1 MNKAFKRLSERERER
16 EREKDRERER
26 DRETHTHK
34 LSVNKHNWLSNFI
47 LFNHYLIF
55 PRNIGIK
62 PHCYWK

>member
-16 EREKDRERER
+16 EREKERERER

-47 LFNHYLIF
+47 LFNH
-55 PRNIGIK
+55 
-62 PHCYWK
+62 

>member
-16 EREKDRERER
+16 EKERERER

-55 PRNIGIK
+55 PRNISIK